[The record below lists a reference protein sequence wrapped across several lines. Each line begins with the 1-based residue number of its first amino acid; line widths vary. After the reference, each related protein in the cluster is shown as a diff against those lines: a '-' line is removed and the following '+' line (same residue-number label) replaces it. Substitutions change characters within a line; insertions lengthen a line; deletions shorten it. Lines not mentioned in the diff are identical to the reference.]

1 MLRKWKKDTRCI
13 FFSFM
18 SVNLSFDFE
27 LLYLSIKFSVTNCC
41 WDKWGSWWWS
51 AIGCKLWQFVLVG
64 RKRTLS
70 SLKIHNPYFSVVPD
84 FIWRI
89 NLMDIGEET
98 VWSDYLCFLQN
109 NIKWFFFFF
118 STVKPTVIDVDIYVN
133 SIGPVSSINMVSDL
147 LTKIFIWTIG
157 LGINTSFW
165 KR

>member
-118 STVKPTVIDVDIYVN
+118 LHSKTN
-133 SIGPVSSINMVSDL
+133 SYRCWYLCQQHWSCIIN
-147 LTKIFIWTIG
+147 KYG
-157 LGINTSFW
+157 
-165 KR
+165 KRLANKDFYLDYWSWHQY